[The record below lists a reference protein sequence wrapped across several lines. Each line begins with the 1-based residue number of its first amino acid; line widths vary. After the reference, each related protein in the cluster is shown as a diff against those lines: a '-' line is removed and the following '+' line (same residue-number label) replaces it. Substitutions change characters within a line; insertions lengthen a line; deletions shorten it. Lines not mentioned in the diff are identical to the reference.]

1 MLKYTLGALAALVI
15 VATTGFIILAQVS
28 DGGAD
33 IGPAPRVIVTV
44 IEDGSVPPLVLH
56 AAQGKIIS
64 LELNNRSSIAR
75 SIRLDSDGA
84 ETLPQ
89 VPTSSEDVVS
99 RDAVP
104 GISFDASAGTVGS
117 KLVRFKEKGEYQLN
131 IGYAGVLFP
140 PIAVTIVID

>member
-15 VATTGFIILAQVS
+15 VVTIGFIILAQVT

-56 AAQGKIIS
+56 APEGQIIN
-64 LELNNRSSIAR
+64 LELSNRSVVAR
-75 SIRLDSDGA
+75 SIRLDSDSV

-89 VPTSSEDVVS
+89 VPTSSEEVVS

-104 GISFDASAGTVGS
+104 GISFEASAGTVGS
-117 KLVRFKEKGEYQLN
+117 RLVRFKDKGEYQLN

-140 PIAVTIVID
+140 PVAMIIIID